1 MFKCASVSESWG
13 RYPQARHAR
22 EVPLA
27 WRAGLALPATRP
39 LLAYGQG
46 RSYGDSCL
54 NDGGTLLR
62 TSGLDRLISFDPGSG
77 VLRCEAGVTLGEIL
91 RLMVPRAFF
100 LPVVP
105 GTKHVSVGGAI
116 ANDIH
121 GKNHHRAG
129 SFGAHVR
136 RMELLRSDGQRLE
149 VGPGDPL
156 FEATVGGL
164 GLTGLITW
172 AEIALRRI
180 PIAAVRME
188 AIPFAGLDEF
198 HALSEESDAQ
208 CEYTV
213 AWVDLLSR
221 SQRGIFFRG
230 DHADGSPRAPRT
242 QAAIPLDV
250 PLVNAATVRVFNAAY
265 RAAQKLSGRTRLQ
278 HWDHFFFPLDA
289 IGHWNRLYG
298 RRGFLQF
305 QCVVPTP
312 EALRELLREPLASPL
327 TVLKRFGTARSPG
340 MLSFPRPGFTLALD
354 LPNRGEGTFALFG
367 RLEKI
372 AVEAGGALYPAK
384 DARMS
389 KETFE
394 RSYPRLEEFSRHLD
408 PAFSSSFW
416 RRVTQ

>member
-1 MFKCASVSESWG
+1 MTESWG

-27 WRAGLALPATRP
+27 WRADLALPATRP

-62 TSGLDRLISFDPGSG
+62 TAGLDRFISLDAGSG

-91 RLMVPRAFF
+91 RLVVPRGLFV
-100 LPVVP
+100 PVVP

-129 SFGAHVR
+129 TFGMHVR
-136 RMELLRSDGQRLE
+136 RLELVRSDGQRMEL
-149 VGPGDPL
+149 GPGDEL
-156 FEATVGGL
+156 FGATVGGL

-172 AEIALRRI
+172 AEIALRPI
-180 PIAAVRME
+180 PVAAVRME

-198 HALSEESDAQ
+198 LALSDESDAQ

-213 AWVDLLSR
+213 AWLDVFS
-221 SQRGIFFRG
+221 SAQRGVFFRG
-230 DHADGSPRAPRT
+230 DHAAGSPRAPRVR
-242 QAAIPLDV
+242 AAV
-250 PLVNAATVRVFNAAY
+250 PVDLPVVNGATVRAFNAAY
-265 RAAQKLSGRTRLQ
+265 HAAQKLGGRARLQ
-278 HWDHFFFPLDA
+278 HWDPFFFPLDA
-289 IGHWNRLYG
+289 VGRWNRLYG

-305 QCVVPTP
+305 QCVVPTR
-312 EALRELLREPLASPL
+312 EALRELLRDPPPSPL
-327 TVLKRFGTARSPG
+327 TVLKRFGTAQSPG

-354 LPNRGEGTFALFG
+354 LPNRGEETFAHFA
-367 RLEKI
+367 RLERV
-372 AVEAGGALYPAK
+372 AADAGGALYPAK

-394 RSYPRLEEFSRHLD
+394 RSYPRLREFARHLD